1 MMDCLVTI
9 ENAMKTYNLLSLHM
23 PESHWGGV
31 TLSYN
36 CNQQGNIMLVDS
48 TILSCCLFLCIFWKV
63 TEYVFITWYPKD
75 IEEYLILKAYIT
87 RVFCLVLQN
96 KFALFRLAGGPW
108 VGDLSN
114 RDVLI
119 FWNDFW
125 RILYE
130 TGRGAVKTN

>member
-48 TILSCCLFLCIFWKV
+48 TILSCCLFLCIF
-63 TEYVFITWYPKD
+63 
-75 IEEYLILKAYIT
+75 
-87 RVFCLVLQN
+87 
-96 KFALFRLAGGPW
+96 
-108 VGDLSN
+108 
-114 RDVLI
+114 
-119 FWNDFW
+119 
-125 RILYE
+125 
-130 TGRGAVKTN
+130 

>member
-1 MMDCLVTI
+1 MMDCLATI
-9 ENAMKTYNLLSLHM
+9 ENSMKTYNLLSLPM
-23 PESHWGGV
+23 PESYWG
-31 TLSYN
+31 TLSSN

-48 TILSCCLFLCIFWKV
+48 TILSCCLFLLFFWKV

-75 IEEYLILKAYIT
+75 IEEHLILEAYIT
-87 RVFCLVLQN
+87 WVFCLALQN
-96 KFALFRLAGGPW
+96 KFALFRLAGRLW
-108 VGDLSN
+108 IGDLSN

-130 TGRGAVKTN
+130 NGRGAVKTN